1 MNINKMECQ
10 YCKKLFTTTSSLGR
24 HKRTAK
30 KCISSRNEKYTSKYK
45 CDKCDKL
52 CRDYTE
58 LTKHLSTC
66 KAVNVNEI
74 NVRYE
79 SKIDILNTRVL
90 QLEQIVRDQQCKID
104 EQENILS
111 DNVTTITELT
121 AKIEL
126 YKEFSTSYKT
136 GATSNT
142 NNSNNTTNNTVNNII
157 VSSLDIMEDPLKLNR
172 LIEKHYS
179 TDYFIE
185 GQIGVAKFS
194 NDHLITD
201 DSGNKMYVC
210 TDASRNSFKYKNA
223 KGEIVK
229 DPNSTKFAGN
239 LLDNGLKDMARKHS
253 NTLLARDHDFT
264 NVTSKF
270 FEIDDMCKDTKKF
283 CKHLGGLVSV

>member
-1 MNINKMECQ
+1 
-10 YCKKLFTTTSSLGR
+10 
-24 HKRTAK
+24 
-30 KCISSRNEKYTSKYK
+30 
-45 CDKCDKL
+45 
-52 CRDYTE
+52 
-58 LTKHLSTC
+58 LSTC